1 MIGTEIDLLKNYP
14 RTKRN
19 TNSRAHKKTEKS
31 RNIAQCFGKEFFD
44 GERDYGYGGYYYN
57 PKYWEQVV
65 SDIVN
70 YYELKSSNSVLDI
83 GCAKGF
89 MMHDFKLLMPELQI
103 KGVDISEYAIENA
116 MESMKPY
123 VQVAN
128 ANALPFDDNQFDLV
142 LGFSVI
148 HNLPPD
154 ECKQALREIQRVT
167 KKDAFVVVDAWRTE
181 EERIRLKNW
190 VITGKTNMHV
200 DDWISFFE
208 EGNYTGDYY
217 WFII

>member
-1 MIGTEIDLLKNYP
+1 MAEIDLLKYYP
-14 RTKRN
+14 QSKRN
-19 TNSRAHKKTEKS
+19 IDERVEQVDEKV
-31 RNIAQCFGKEFFD
+31 REIAREYGEEYFD
-44 GERDYGYGGYYYN
+44 GDRIYGYGGYSYH
-57 PKYWEQVV
+57 PRFWTDTVKYIKEVYQLNE
-65 SDIVN
+65 DA
-70 YYELKSSNSVLDI
+70 KVLDV

-142 LGFSVI
+142 LGLSVI

-167 KKDAFVVVDAWRTE
+167 KKDVFVVVDAWRNE
-181 EERIRLKNW
+181 EERKRLKNW

-200 DDWISFFE
+200 DDWISVFE
-208 EGNYTGDYY
+208 EENYTGDYY

>member
-1 MIGTEIDLLKNYP
+1 MTEIDLLKYYP
-14 RTKRN
+14 QSKRN
-19 TNSRAHKKTEKS
+19 IDERVEQVDEKV
-31 RNIAQCFGKEFFD
+31 REIAREYGQEYFD
-44 GERDYGYGGYYYN
+44 GDRIYGYGGHSYH
-57 PKYWEQVV
+57 PRFWTDTVKYIKQVYQLNE
-65 SDIVN
+65 DA
-70 YYELKSSNSVLDI
+70 KVLDV

-89 MMHDFKLLMPELQI
+89 MMHDFKLMMPELQI

-116 MESMKPY
+116 IESMKPY

-154 ECKQALREIQRVT
+154 ECKQALLEIQRVT
-167 KKDAFVVVDAWRTE
+167 KKDAFVVVDAWRNE

-208 EGNYTGDYY
+208 EANYTGDYY
-217 WFII
+217 WFFI

>member
-1 MIGTEIDLLKNYP
+1 MAEIDLLKYYP
-14 RTKRN
+14 QSKRN
-19 TNSRAHKKTEKS
+19 IDERVEQVDEKV
-31 RNIAQCFGKEFFD
+31 REIAREYGQEYFD
-44 GERDYGYGGYYYN
+44 GDRIYGYGGYSYH
-57 PKYWEQVV
+57 PRFWTDTVKYIKQVYQLNE
-65 SDIVN
+65 DA
-70 YYELKSSNSVLDI
+70 KVLDV

-142 LGFSVI
+142 LGLSVI

-167 KKDAFVVVDAWRTE
+167 KKDAFVVVDAWRNE
-181 EERIRLKNW
+181 EERKRLKNW

-200 DDWISFFE
+200 DDWISVFE
-208 EGNYTGDYY
+208 EENYTGDYY